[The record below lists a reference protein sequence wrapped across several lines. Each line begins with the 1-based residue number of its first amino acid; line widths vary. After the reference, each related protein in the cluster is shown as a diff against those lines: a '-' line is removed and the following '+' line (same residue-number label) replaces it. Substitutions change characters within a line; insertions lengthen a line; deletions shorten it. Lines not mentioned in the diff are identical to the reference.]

1 MALPITY
8 NLRNLRERWKVTTL
22 AIGGIALVV
31 AVFISLMSMAMGFR
45 IALASTGSNDNGIVV
60 QRGSASELTS
70 WINRNQANIV
80 QVDSRVARGADGQ
93 PLASCDIVVI
103 TSKPRRIDNEP
114 TNITVRGVE
123 QRAFQVRRGIKIVE
137 GRNFQPGLNEVIV
150 GKRMA
155 ERIKDFDVGKSINMQ
170 RRDWK
175 IVGIFT
181 NEGGSFESEVWGDY
195 NIMSTAFLRNGGC
208 ESLTVRLTDVAAL
221 TQFDKDLRA
230 NPQMQVQMDGE
241 RKYYEDQAGPVAA
254 GLMGLAIFVAIVMG
268 IGAVFGAMNTMYG
281 IVSART
287 REVGTLRALGFSRFS
302 ILFSFLVESV
312 LLALLGGIIGCL
324 LAIPINGLSGAT
336 GNTAGFAEIAFAFKI
351 TPIALAVGLT
361 FAVLMGFFGGLLPA
375 LRAARLPI
383 TSALREA

>member
-45 IALASTGSNDNGIVV
+45 IALASTGSDDNGIVV

-70 WINRNQANIV
+70 WLQRSQANII

-103 TSKPRRIDNEP
+103 TSKPRRTDNEP

-155 ERIKDFDVGKSINMQ
+155 DRIKDF
-170 RRDWK
+170 
-175 IVGIFT
+175 
-181 NEGGSFESEVWGDY
+181 
-195 NIMSTAFLRNGGC
+195 
-208 ESLTVRLTDVAAL
+208 
-221 TQFDKDLRA
+221 
-230 NPQMQVQMDGE
+230 
-241 RKYYEDQAGPVAA
+241 
-254 GLMGLAIFVAIVMG
+254 
-268 IGAVFGAMNTMYG
+268 
-281 IVSART
+281 
-287 REVGTLRALGFSRFS
+287 
-302 ILFSFLVESV
+302 
-312 LLALLGGIIGCL
+312 
-324 LAIPINGLSGAT
+324 
-336 GNTAGFAEIAFAFKI
+336 
-351 TPIALAVGLT
+351 
-361 FAVLMGFFGGLLPA
+361 
-375 LRAARLPI
+375 
-383 TSALREA
+383 